1 MEEKKITEQKAL
13 DARRKF
19 VTAFNNTMVK
29 IWKERI
35 TLLDVIDTGQLL
47 HSPAPLRLIADPNFT
62 EVTLSQEF
70 LEYGVWQNYG
80 TGKEVYRGN
89 PGDIGRPKVRKKKA
103 WYFRKYY
110 ASVMRIK
117 EFYADNLGQQ
127 FCGIIADSIHDD
139 LAWRHKIWPSKPVG

>member
-47 HSPAPLRLIADPNFT
+47 HSPAPLRLIADSNFT

-89 PGDIGRPKVRKKKA
+89 PGDIGRPKVRKKKP